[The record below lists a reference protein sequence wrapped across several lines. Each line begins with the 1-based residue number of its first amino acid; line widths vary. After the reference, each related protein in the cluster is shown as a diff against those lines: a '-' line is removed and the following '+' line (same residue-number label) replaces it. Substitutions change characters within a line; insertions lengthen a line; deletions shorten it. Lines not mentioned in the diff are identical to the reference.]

1 MHFCMINVEMS
12 PRQSALLQRKSA
24 RHYGISVSQFTP
36 KASIRQKN
44 GEKLLNVLNGC
55 GASLTVYF
63 IIAYSKTIR
72 Y

>member
-1 MHFCMINVEMS
+1 MHFCMINVKVS

-24 RHYGISVSQFTP
+24 RYYGISVSQFTS

-55 GASLTVYF
+55 GASLTVYS